1 MNLSKPIK
9 IGDLTLPNRSAMAP
23 LTRLRAGEGNAPTE
37 LNAEYYGQRASFGLI
52 ISEATPIMPEGH
64 GYPHTPGLYTQ
75 PQIDGWKKVT
85 EAVHANNGR
94 IFCQLW
100 HCGRISHDAYQPN
113 GNTPPAPSP
122 VNPNIKV
129 MHPDDWHEMD
139 STTPHEMSI
148 EEIETTIQAYV
159 QAIKNAKE
167 AGFDGVEIHGA
178 NGYLINQFLINGVNV
193 RKDQYG
199 GSIENRARFL
209 FEILDATVNLWP
221 GRVGLRL
228 SPPTD
233 YKELENGATDDRA
246 ELFAYI
252 IEKLNDYDLA
262 YLHLVEPRMY
272 QDHDPETY
280 SMPLS
285 SKDFRPLYKGVLIS
299 AGGHTR
305 ESAEDLLESGQAD
318 IVGFGRDA
326 ISNPDLTER
335 LIAGAALNPYNRDT
349 FYGGG
354 AEGYTDYPFMEKTTV

>member
-1 MNLSKPIK
+1 MKLDSPIQL
-9 IGDLTLPNRSAMAP
+9 GDLTLPNRVAMAP

-52 ISEATPIMPEGH
+52 ISEATPVMPEGH
-64 GYPHTPGLYTQ
+64 GYPHTPGIYTQ

-85 EAVHANNGR
+85 SAVHARDGH

-100 HCGRISHDAYQPN
+100 HCGRISHNAYQPN
-113 GNTPPAPSP
+113 ENSPPAPSA

-139 STTPHEMSI
+139 SNTPHAMNLA
-148 EEIETTIQAYV
+148 EIQTTIAAFV
-159 QAIKNAKE
+159 QAVKNSE
-167 AGFDGVEIHGA
+167 QAGFDGVEIHGA
-178 NGYLINQFLINGVNV
+178 NGYLINQFLIQGVNT
-193 RKDQYG
+193 RDDQYG

-209 FEILDATVNLWP
+209 FEILDATVKLWP

-233 YKELENGATDDRA
+233 YKEIEGNGNDDRA
-246 ELFAYI
+246 ELFAYVV
-252 IEKLNDYDLA
+252 EKLNDYDLA

-280 SMPLS
+280 AMPLS
-285 SKDFRPLYKGVLIS
+285 SKDYRPLYRGVLIS
-299 AGGHTR
+299 AGGHTK
-305 ESAEDLLESGQAD
+305 ESAEALLDSGQAD
-318 IVGFGRDA
+318 IIAFGRDA
-326 ISNPDLTER
+326 ISNPDLPER
-335 LIAGAALNPYNRDT
+335 LIEGLELTPYNRDT

-354 AEGYTDYPFMEKTTV
+354 AEGYTDYPFLEKSKI